1 MTLLSLGVVKVIAAF
16 TQDTVSAWIAGQA
29 NVTGRSVDVIA
40 GASGTA
46 TAIAE
51 QPNTTVSLADVNEI
65 YAEALVGTRYVNA
78 YIGEDAT
85 VISTGTGT
93 EDGVNVA
100 AASTTNL
107 TARSNH
113 SSGVDVN
120 LVDVGKYTI
129 KTYVGNHITTA
140 SINGTVTAENRIL
153 LSATDSIIASA
164 WTSASNAGLANV
176 GSSTATSTVNTQT
189 AETYVGP
196 GAVLEAQNDI
206 SIYSM
211 TVSNLTAKVESNAV
225 TLGEFGSVYAATA
238 LNNRNTRFTAGD
250 GARIVSR
257 YGDVI
262 ISVLADKAV
271 QDATATM
278 GGFGLISG
286 GSGPEASA
294 YIKTTTTAAIGNGVV
309 ITALFGNLGIN
320 ASSKNDI
327 YAYAYRH
334 MGTLAGS
341 NMSKASIT
349 AIEDTIVTIGGN
361 GKQSYLNSRNTDI
374 SSYLYQ
380 KLHAYAVSYTASA
393 GRAPRANPT

>member
-1 MTLLSLGVVKVIAAF
+1 M
-16 TQDTVSAWIAGQA
+16 
-29 NVTGRSVDVIA
+29 R
-40 GASGTA
+40 
-46 TAIAE
+46 
-51 QPNTTVSLADVNEI
+51 
-65 YAEALVGTRYVNA
+65 
-78 YIGEDAT
+78 
-85 VISTGTGT
+85 
-93 EDGVNVA
+93 
-100 AASTTNL
+100 
-107 TARSNH
+107 
-113 SSGVDVN
+113 N

-129 KTYVGNHITTA
+129 KTMSVQSHYYKA

-153 LSATDSIIASA
+153 LSATDSIIVA

-309 ITALFGNLGIN
+309 ITALFANLGIN

-349 AIEDTIVTIGGN
+349 T
-361 GKQSYLNSRNTDI
+361 SRI
-374 SSYLYQ
+374 PS
-380 KLHAYAVSYTASA
+380 
-393 GRAPRANPT
+393 